1 MTGRTR
7 IVLLS
12 TSLTFVLMLLYE
24 SAKELVFQGA
34 LTPWQSHWI
43 TISFTTTLSL
53 VVGLLA
59 ANKLLRLERQD
70 IAIKLK
76 EEKLKSIRQVMRVVH
91 HHVNNLAN
99 NLNMVALEIERDGS
113 VAGATLDAL
122 NSAIEATA
130 GEMKLLGDITN
141 PDDADMFELGA

>member
-1 MTGRTR
+1 MTGRSRT
-7 IVLLS
+7 ILLS

-24 SAKELVFQGA
+24 SAKELIFEGA

-43 TISFTTTLSL
+43 TIIFTTTVSL

-59 ANKLLRLERQD
+59 VNKLQRLERQD

-91 HHVNNLAN
+91 HHVTTWPT
-99 NLNMVALEIERDGS
+99 I
-113 VAGATLDAL
+113 
-122 NSAIEATA
+122 
-130 GEMKLLGDITN
+130 
-141 PDDADMFELGA
+141 